1 MYFKFHECMRKIF
14 NEDIDKHNILTWIIY
29 NTNYQEE
36 YKGLKKYQCY
46 ISSATISKC
55 AGVQLTKV
63 KRLLKTLENEGF
75 ISYAYKSKN
84 QHTSSIIYANF
95 IAKNSQ
101 KSEPA
106 DEPANE
112 PADEPADE
120 PVQFIDNTETQGHQ
134 KPADEPANEPA
145 DEPVSE
151 PLSINISK
159 NISKNISNI
168 YIEQNEFAHDSV
180 EEQTLKANKKE
191 KDQLIKEQC
200 DLLWSKYPKKKG
212 KSKAYKK
219 IPKLLKEYSLE
230 ELTRCVN
237 RYSKE
242 IQMQGIEKQF
252 IKQGD
257 TFFNS
262 GYVDYLDEN
271 YEEPLKEQ
279 ADNNTIQ
286 VEKFIPHYKL
296 PGENKVGVRV
306 NETFRKYD
314 PDELEKLL
322 LESQKGKFN

>member
-1 MYFKFHECMRKIF
+1 MFFKFNEDMRKIF
-14 NEDIDKHNILTWIIY
+14 NEDIDKYNILTWIIY

-36 YKGLKKYQCY
+36 GNGLKKYQCY
-46 ISSATISKC
+46 ISSASISKC
-55 AGVQLTKV
+55 AGIQLTKV

-75 ISYAYKSKN
+75 ISYAYKSNSKK
-84 QHTSSIIYANF
+84 SPSIIYVDF
-95 IAKNSQ
+95 IAKNNL
-101 KSEPA
+101 KSEPV
-106 DEPANE
+106 
-112 PADEPADE
+112 DE
-120 PVQFIDNTETQGHQ
+120 PV
-134 KPADEPANEPA
+134 

-180 EEQTLKANKKE
+180 EEQTFNDNVISLEANKKE

-230 ELTRCVN
+230 ELVRCVD
-237 RYSKE
+237 RYLKE
-242 IQMQGIEKQF
+242 IQIQRIEKQF

-271 YEEPLKEQ
+271 YEEPPKEQ
-279 ADNNTIQ
+279 ADNNTVQ

-306 NETFRKYD
+306 HETFRQYE
-314 PDELEKLL
+314 PDELERLL
-322 LESQKGKFN
+322 RESQKDRFN